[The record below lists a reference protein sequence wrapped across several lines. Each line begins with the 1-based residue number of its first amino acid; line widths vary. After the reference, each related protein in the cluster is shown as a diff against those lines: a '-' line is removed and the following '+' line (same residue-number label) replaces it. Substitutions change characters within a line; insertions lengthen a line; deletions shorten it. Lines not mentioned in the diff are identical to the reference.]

1 MDPVISEIL
10 RIKTVES
17 IRPDVLQR
25 WSRYLREVIQPQL
38 DELAELKADPPQVA
52 KKGRAA

>member
-10 RIKTVES
+10 RIKTGES